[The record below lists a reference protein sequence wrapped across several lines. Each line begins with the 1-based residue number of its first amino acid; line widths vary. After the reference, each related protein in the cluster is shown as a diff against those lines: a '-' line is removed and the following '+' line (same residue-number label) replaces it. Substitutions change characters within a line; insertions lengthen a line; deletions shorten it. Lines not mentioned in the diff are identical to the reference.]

1 MKKTLKCIGLF
12 LLIFALV
19 SCGSLTGDPNQETET
34 HEPLFADGIENVQ
47 SISLC
52 YMGYREAAI
61 TITDKETI
69 TALMGFVTAANGT
82 KGESTMG
89 HYGVSYS
96 LQIYTE
102 ASEPLIFWLWDEER
116 YSLGTYEDEEGYPY
130 FWMADMS
137 EMYDYLEGK
146 YPADFWRSA
155 LSAGGHRGGG
165 RLEQRRFSGGIFPA
179 GG

>member
-19 SCGSLTGDPNQETET
+19 SCGSLTGDPNQEPET

-52 YMGYREAAI
+52 YMGYRKGAI

-69 TALMGFVTAANGT
+69 EELMGFVTSANGT
-82 KGESTMG
+82 KGESTKG
-89 HYGVSYS
+89 HYGVAYS
-96 LQIYTE
+96 LSIYTE
-102 ASEPLIFWLWDEER
+102 DGKVFHFSLWDQNR
-116 YSLGTYEDEEGYPY
+116 YSLYDTYEDEEGYPY
-130 FWMADMS
+130 FWIADMS

-146 YPADFWRSA
+146 YPADFWYKD
-155 LSAGGHRGGG
+155 
-165 RLEQRRFSGGIFPA
+165 
-179 GG
+179 

>member
-1 MKKTLKCIGLF
+1 MKKILKCIGLF

-19 SCGSLTGDPNQETET
+19 SCGSLTGDPNQDSESESQPPETET

-82 KGESTMG
+82 KGESTRG
-89 HYGVSYS
+89 NYGVAYS

-102 ASEPLIFWLWDEER
+102 ASEPLIFWLWNEER
-116 YSLGTYEDEEGYPY
+116 YSLRTYEDEEGYPY
-130 FWMADMS
+130 FWIADMS
-137 EMYDYLEGK
+137 EMYDYLEEK
-146 YPADFWRSA
+146 YPADFWYKD
-155 LSAGGHRGGG
+155 
-165 RLEQRRFSGGIFPA
+165 
-179 GG
+179 